1 MSVTPK
7 GISGHALTRDEFNLL
22 GMIDSRYFA
31 ESSGERF
38 GEWTSSFVTSHT
50 DWPLRVEVYSRL
62 AAVTMSAIDA
72 GGGIA
77 AGGRTR
83 ILFTGSA
90 LGSIST
96 YFHAALLAERGWL
109 DRCDIELSDLLAEP
123 LALTREGAFD
133 FPAEAAAATGVS
145 HLLSPDDYKKL
156 LSHCRVWAAD
166 AVNLAGAPD
175 DGFDVVVAPYIHHH
189 LNLLDKARACADLY
203 RVTRPGGLVV
213 IGDLT
218 FGYEQFV
225 SWLER
230 HADEGIPYALECF
243 IPRSEHQALVPHSRG
258 VATHDGDYFY
268 AFAQT
273 TTA

>member
-38 GEWTSSFVTSHT
+38 GEWTNSFVTSHT

-62 AAVTMSAIDA
+62 AAVTMSAIDV

-77 AGGRTR
+77 AGERIR

-109 DRCDIELSDLLAEP
+109 DRCDIELSDLLVEP

-145 HLLSPDDYKKL
+145 HLLSPDDYKKF
-156 LSHCRVWAAD
+156 LSRCRVWAAD

-243 IPRSEHQALVPHSRG
+243 ISRSEHQALVPHSRV
-258 VATHDGDYFY
+258 VAAHDGDYFY

-273 TTA
+273 TIA